1 MQKEKK
7 KNQSYKV
14 NKKLLKP
21 YSNEQTNQVRSCR
34 FLILYPT
41 EVQSSQNDKTLYLK
55 QEQKKNLMSLLFPI
69 KILIKKILPGLGE
82 ITDNV
87 PNIKSEKWILI

>member
-1 MQKEKK
+1 
-7 KNQSYKV
+7 
-14 NKKLLKP
+14 
-21 YSNEQTNQVRSCR
+21 
-34 FLILYPT
+34 
-41 EVQSSQNDKTLYLK
+41 
-55 QEQKKNLMSLLFPI
+55 MSLLFPI